1 MLLLADECEAENAE
15 ADGEAEALSTGC
27 SSVRKSGM
35 TVVLIEDAGGQN
47 RIATAEPTRPRF
59 AGQEYDAGHL
69 QARGVTMLSQL
80 LISSLLLA
88 TLATAGGHVA
98 GSSRPGAI
106 LRIGAGQPFPTIG
119 AAVTAAGDGDVL
131 LVDPGVYPAFVVVDR
146 SLTIASSAGAGSP
159 FVVQQAVGMPAIA
172 ITGLSTGRT
181 VTILHAA
188 TAFTDG
194 RAPAVRISGCSG
206 SVRMHDLSVDLPTN
220 LPNAT
225 ARAAMEIVNSPNV
238 WFEDLSVIGTTPPV
252 GNTVT
257 LQGAPIANQGGLSA
271 ILLDNS
277 TATFD
282 HVMAQGFDNTTPVA
296 GETWG
301 GDGLRMLGSSHAWLV
316 RELTATP
323 NVLAGGFGST
333 FGGSAVHRVA
343 IVQPAGVIACGPA
356 VFLLGSAGNA
366 NSRGGEH
373 AIDGDRGI
381 VQAGGTSFHRTVP
394 ACLGESQGSLRFVNP
409 TLQPGTTAQLEL
421 STMQNRA
428 WFVALSD
435 TTTTSTGPAGS
446 RQLIDPTAGVTI
458 VLALG
463 FYGGAPQ
470 TIALAIP
477 NLPALSGLPL
487 TAQGVLAPPAGGL
500 LNTLALTMPAMGV
513 VLP

>member
-1 MLLLADECEAENAE
+1 M
-15 ADGEAEALSTGC
+15 
-27 SSVRKSGM
+27 
-35 TVVLIEDAGGQN
+35 
-47 RIATAEPTRPRF
+47 
-59 AGQEYDAGHL
+59 
-69 QARGVTMLSQL
+69 
-80 LISSLLLA
+80 ISNLMISILLLA
-88 TLATAGGHVA
+88 TLATAGSHA
-98 GSSRPGAI
+98 ADSSQPGAI
-106 LRIGAGQPFPTIG
+106 LRIGTGQPFATIG
-119 AAVTAAGDGDVL
+119 AAVTAASDGDVL

-146 SLTIASSAGAGSP
+146 SLTIASSSGAGSP
-159 FVVQQAVGMPAIA
+159 FVVQQAVGLPAIA
-172 ITGLSTGRT
+172 ITGLSAGRT

-206 SVRMHDLSVDLPTN
+206 SVRLHDLSVDLPTN
-220 LPNAT
+220 LLNAT
-225 ARAAMEIVNSPNV
+225 ARAALEIVNSHNV
-238 WFEDLSVIGTTPPV
+238 WCEDLSVFGTAPPV

-257 LQGAPIANQGGLSA
+257 LHGPPIANQGGLSA

-282 HVMAQGFDNTTPVA
+282 HVRAQGFNNTMPVA
-296 GETWG
+296 GEAWG

-343 IVQPAGVIACGPA
+343 IAQPAGVIACGPA
-356 VFLLGSAGNA
+356 VFVLGSGGNA

-381 VQAGGTSFHRTVP
+381 VQAGDTSFYRTVA
-394 ACLGESQGSLRFVNP
+394 ACLGESQGSVRFVNP

-421 STMQNRA
+421 TTMQNRA

-435 TTTTSTGPAGS
+435 TTTTTAGPAGS
-446 RQLIDPTAGVTI
+446 RQLIDPTTGVTI

-463 FYGGAPQ
+463 FYSGTTQ
-470 TIALAIP
+470 TVTLSIP
-477 NLPALSGLPL
+477 NLPALAGLPL
-487 TAQGVLAPPAGGL
+487 TAQGVLGPPAGGL
-500 LNTLALTMPAMGV
+500 LNTLALTMPAMAV